1 LNCPADFV
9 IIYRMKKFVLVLLVL
24 SIIAM
29 AGWQLYSRIVKTD
42 VQQKTER
49 SAVAVAV
56 ETRPIYKDTIRDIGV
71 FTGSLEA
78 KSHFDVAPKV
88 AGWLKEL
95 LVDVGDT
102 VRRNQ
107 VIALLDDEEF
117 AQEVEQARAELQ
129 VAKANA
135 ANYASDLDINKRE
148 YERSKQLREKQ
159 IASASELDVSEAA
172 FNASQ
177 TRYKVSLAQVAQK
190 EAALKTALVR
200 LSYTKVRAFWEDGNQ
215 PSIVSVPPS
224 QKKQGQDVP
233 ATGGLQPHNTIS
245 DANTPR
251 VVGERFVD
259 VGELLSVN
267 QPIVSILENNPL
279 TAVVYVIERDYPK
292 VTIGQQAVLTTDAYP
307 DRTFSGSITRIA
319 PLLKESSRQARL
331 EVEVPNPDHTLKPGM
346 FVRAR
351 VEFARHENATL
362 IPLPALVKR
371 NDKDGVFIADTKN
384 LKAHFVPVTTGI
396 INGEIVE
403 VTEPKISG
411 LVITMGNHLLE
422 DGSDITLPKM
432 EHPPAS
438 KPEPP
443 QGASV
448 TKTRTIPATSAEP
461 NTKSGDSG

>member
-1 LNCPADFV
+1 
-9 IIYRMKKFVLVLLVL
+9 MKKFVLVLLVL
-24 SIIAM
+24 AIIAM
-29 AGWQLYSRIVKTD
+29 AGWQLYSRFVETD
-42 VQQKTER
+42 VQQKTSR
-49 SAVAVAV
+49 AAVSVAV
-56 ETRPIYKDTIRDIGV
+56 ETRPIYKDTIHDIGV

-78 KSHFDVAPKV
+78 KSRFDVAPKV

-102 VRRNQ
+102 VERNQ
-107 VIALLDDEEF
+107 IIAVLDDEEF

-135 ANYASDLDINKRE
+135 ANYASDLDIAKRE

-159 IASASELDVSEAA
+159 IASASELDVSEAS

-215 PSIVSVPPS
+215 PRIEGALPS
-224 QKKQGQDVP
+224 NRGPQ
-233 ATGGLQPHNTIS
+233 AR

-259 VGELLSVN
+259 VGELLSIN

-292 VTIGQQAVLTTDAYP
+292 VTIGQQAVVTTDAYP
-307 DRTFSGSITRIA
+307 GRTFTGNITRIA

-331 EVEVPNPDHTLKPGM
+331 EMEVPNPDHTLKPGM

-351 VEFARHENATL
+351 VEFARHQNATL
-362 IPLPALVKR
+362 VPLPALVKR
-371 NDKDGVFIADTKN
+371 NNKDGVFVADTKN

-396 INGEIVE
+396 INGDIAEI
-403 VTEPKISG
+403 TEPQISG

-422 DGSDITLPKM
+422 DGSSITLPKI
-432 EHPPAS
+432 EPTQEAKSDSKTNSAS
-438 KPEPP
+438 AEVLGTPN
-443 QGASV
+443 G
-448 TKTRTIPATSAEP
+448 EP
-461 NTKSGDSG
+461 NTKSGDSQ